1 MSPKVKNVLKFL
13 LFLGIGL
20 GLIYLSVKDISLK
33 DLQTLRDN
41 PPNYWW
47 LIASVLVCLLSHLIR
62 AIRWRMLIEPVS
74 EVPKLSNTFFAVM
87 IGYMANYAP
96 LPRLGEV
103 YRCVILSR
111 YEKAPVVA
119 LVGTVIVER
128 VIDTFM
134 LLLFF
139 LVMLLVRFQKVY
151 DVVMPKI
158 GLYIHNKLSFVEKH
172 YIVLIL
178 AIIIVVGGVA
188 FILLKGE
195 NKLMGK
201 VKKFVLNFWEGIK
214 SVGKLKR
221 PVVFWIY
228 SVGIWVLYL
237 LSTYMCMQCFSAT
250 AEPSLTIA
258 DAVVILIFGTLG
270 VIVTPGGTGAYQV
283 LIKNVLEKIYRIG
296 GIVPFALGW
305 IIWGSQ
311 FVLILILGLVSLILL
326 PILNKN
332 EQA

>member
-1 MSPKVKNVLKFL
+1 MSPLVKNILKFL
-13 LFLGIGL
+13 LFLGIGI
-20 GLIYLSVKDISLK
+20 GLIYLSVKDISVK

-47 LIASVLVCLLSHLIR
+47 LIASVLACLISHLLR

-74 EVPKLSNTFFAVM
+74 EKPKLSNTFFAVM

-103 YRCVILSR
+103 YRCAILSR
-111 YEKAPVVA
+111 YEKASVVS

-128 VIDTFM
+128 AID
-134 LLLFF
+134 LLMMFLFF
-139 LVMLLVRFQKVY
+139 LVMLLLRFQKVY

-158 GLYIHNKLSFVEKH
+158 EQYFHNKIASLEKH
-172 YIVLIL
+172 YLIL
-178 AIIIVVGGVA
+178 SAAVILLIAGA
-188 FILLKGE
+188 WFILRGK
-195 NKLMGK
+195 NKLLDK

-214 SVGKLKR
+214 SVSKLKK
-221 PVVFWIY
+221 PGVFWVY

-237 LSTYMCMQCFSAT
+237 LSTWLCMQCFEAT
-250 AEPSLTIA
+250 AQPNLTLS

-270 VIVTPGGTGAYQV
+270 VIATPGGTGAYQV

-311 FVLILILGLVSLILL
+311 FVLVVLLGLLSLILL